1 METTIGRMRVGLDV
15 AFEEAQDV
23 ILITDLAGVI
33 HYVNS
38 AFDRVTG
45 YAREEVIGH
54 HARMLKS
61 GKHDAAFYRNLWR
74 TLSDGHVWHGTFL
87 NRRKDGRL
95 YEDATVISPVRNDA
109 GSVMGYLAVKRDVT
123 GERERERQ
131 LLHVRT
137 MEALSRVAGGMAH
150 DFNNALMTIMG
161 HIEMLEA
168 RLGEAEGSN
177 EEIVEIKAAC
187 DRVASLTRQ
196 LLAFDPRA
204 RGELAVLDASRVV
217 AGLEKMLRRLLG
229 EDIELV
235 VNPGSGPALVR
246 FEVGKIEQILLDLAV
261 REREGMPTGGTFTV
275 TVCEP
280 ESQPS
285 NGSML
290 PVAEDIGNWT
300 EVRVTGTGLGLD
312 AQCLAWCREPGES
325 ETVPP
330 WAAGLGLGTVP
341 EAIWRSGGRMTARSG
356 PGEEMTITIHLRR
369 AAPDRAHLFLSRSG
383 TRTACRDPRRFS
395 WRRMK
400 WRCGTS
406 CAVA

>member
-95 YEDATVISPVRNDA
+95 YEDPTVISPVRNDA

-137 MEALSRVAGGMAH
+137 MEALSRLAGGMAH

-168 RLGEAEGSN
+168 RLCETEGSN
-177 EEIVEIKAAC
+177 EEIVEIKGAC
-187 DRVASLTRQ
+187 DRAACAHAAAPGLRPACAWGTCGPGRK
-196 LLAFDPRA
+196 PRGA
-204 RGELAVLDASRVV
+204 RTGEDASPTPRRRHR
-217 AGLEKMLRRLLG
+217 AGG
-229 EDIELV
+229 Q
-235 VNPGSGPALVR
+235 SR
-246 FEVGKIEQILLDLAV
+246 F
-261 REREGMPTGGTFTV
+261 
-275 TVCEP
+275 
-280 ESQPS
+280 
-285 NGSML
+285 
-290 PVAEDIGNWT
+290 
-300 EVRVTGTGLGLD
+300 
-312 AQCLAWCREPGES
+312 
-325 ETVPP
+325 
-330 WAAGLGLGTVP
+330 
-341 EAIWRSGGRMTARSG
+341 RSGAGS
-356 PGEEMTITIHLRR
+356 
-369 AAPDRAHLFLSRSG
+369 
-383 TRTACRDPRRFS
+383 
-395 WRRMK
+395 
-400 WRCGTS
+400 
-406 CAVA
+406 V